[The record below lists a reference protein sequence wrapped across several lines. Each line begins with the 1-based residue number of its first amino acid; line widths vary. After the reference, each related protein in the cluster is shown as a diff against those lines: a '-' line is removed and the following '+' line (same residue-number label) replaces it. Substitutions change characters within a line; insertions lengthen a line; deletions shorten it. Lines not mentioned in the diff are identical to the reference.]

1 MVVNWNAKNASK
13 LNEEI
18 KMASVNRVILVGHIG
33 QDPEIRYTNSG
44 EAAVNISLATSEQ
57 WKDKASGEQ
66 KEQTEWHRVSFFG
79 KSAEI
84 VSQYLRKGSQIYV
97 EGKIRSKK
105 YTDKSG
111 TERTAFEIIS
121 ESFKMLGS
129 KSDSGNSKAAKA
141 APTKQESDDMNDDI
155 PFN

>member
-1 MVVNWNAKNASK
+1 
-13 LNEEI
+13 
-18 KMASVNRVILVGHIG
+18 MASVNKVILVGHLG
-33 QDPEIRYTNSG
+33 NDPEIRYTNSG

-84 VSQYLRKGSQIYV
+84 VAQYLRKGSQIYV

-111 TERTAFEIIS
+111 NERTAFEIIS

-141 APTKQESDDMNDDI
+141 PAKQQPDDMNDDI

>member
-1 MVVNWNAKNASK
+1 
-13 LNEEI
+13 
-18 KMASVNRVILVGHIG
+18 MASVNKVILVGHIG
-33 QDPEIRYTNSG
+33 QDPELRYTSSG
-44 EAAVNISLATSEQ
+44 DAAVNISLATSEQ
-57 WKDKASGEQ
+57 WKDKATGEQ

-84 VSQYLRKGSQIYV
+84 VGQYLRKGSQIYV

-111 TERTAFEIIS
+111 IERTAFEIIS

-129 KSDSGNSKAAKA
+129 KSDSGNSKAAKT
-141 APTKQESDDMNDDI
+141 APAKQPPPEDMNDDI
-155 PFN
+155 PF

>member
-1 MVVNWNAKNASK
+1 
-13 LNEEI
+13 
-18 KMASVNRVILVGHIG
+18 MASVNKVILVGHLG
-33 QDPEIRYTNSG
+33 NDPELRYTNSG

-84 VSQYLRKGSQIYV
+84 VAQYLHKGSQVYV

-111 TERTAFEIIS
+111 NERTAFEIIS

-129 KSDSGNSKAAKA
+129 KSDSGNGKAAKA
-141 APTKQESDDMNDDI
+141 APAKQQQSNDDMDQEI
-155 PFN
+155 PF